1 MHWFLIQL
9 DNFKYY
15 QFRIVFSMLG
25 CYNLF
30 PFENL
35 FPFLRWHYMITL
47 FLYHCITTSHIS
59 IIFSHNKL
67 CICLLYCFTLIFL
80 VFPDFEFYFKPHVV
94 DGFIDS
100 YGITTS

>member
-25 CYNLF
+25 CYTLF
-30 PFENL
+30 LFLNV
-35 FPFLRWHYMITL
+35 FPFLHRHYMITL
-47 FLYHCITTSHIS
+47 FLPLHYYLTYFIY
-59 IIFSHNKL
+59 FSQNKL

-80 VFPDFEFYFKPHVV
+80 VLPDCKFYFKPHVV

-100 YGITTS
+100 